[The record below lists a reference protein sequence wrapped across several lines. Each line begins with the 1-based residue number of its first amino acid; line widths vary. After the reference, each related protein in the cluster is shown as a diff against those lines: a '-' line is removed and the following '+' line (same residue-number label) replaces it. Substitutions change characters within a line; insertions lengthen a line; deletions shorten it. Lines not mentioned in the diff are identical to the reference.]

1 MRRYLV
7 IPSLIISLALFTSLS
22 SYSQEPET
30 RKGSMVDR
38 LKQSN
43 KEKLD
48 KVKRQVDDIR
58 KDIIAR
64 NLKFRVGI
72 TEQIKMKIEEI
83 TGARVPRDV
92 KSTAPA
98 EAKKGEKDFAKSIK
112 HDKKKG
118 KKLVRKKVQGHR
130 GGDGSHKKK
139 KDDSSSL
146 YDSYYYYFF
155 TDDSTDD
162 TNRDDQ
168 KKDDQNSDD
177 KKKDDQYSDDQ
188 KKDDQKKDDQYSD
201 NKKDE
206 YQAIDEEK
214 ISDDEINKHYRL
226 DERADPLAKS
236 FSWVNL
242 NKTSPIKNQGSC
254 GSCWAFTAHGVFESS
269 YLIVN
274 NKTLDLSEQQIVDCS
289 GGGSCSGGWYSKVF
303 EYYRMTGPADE
314 TIYPY
319 RGVDQQCKA
328 PRLRTTRV
336 AAWGWVT
343 GQQWSAETPVEQM
356 KQALCKYGPI
366 AACVKVTP
374 AFQAYV
380 GGIFDEYAAVSGPSD
395 INHAI
400 VIVGWDDSKKAY
412 LMRNSW
418 GTGWGEKG
426 YMWIEYGC
434 NNIGAYAVW
443 MTAAQE

>member
-1 MRRYLV
+1 MRKYLV
-7 IPSLIISLALFTSLS
+7 IPSLILSIALFTSLS
-22 SYSQEPET
+22 TYSQETES
-30 RKGSMVDR
+30 RKGSLVDR

-58 KDIIAR
+58 KDILAR

-83 TGARVPRDV
+83 TGARVPKDV
-92 KSTAPA
+92 KNTAPA
-98 EAKKGEKDFAKSIK
+98 EAKRGEKDFANSIK

-118 KKLVRKKVQGHR
+118 KRLVRKKVKAPKGNAWDLKNESDETS
-130 GGDGSHKKK
+130 GEE
-139 KDDSSSL
+139 
-146 YDSYYYYFF
+146 SYYYYFF
-155 TDDSTDD
+155 TDESTED
-162 TNRDDQ
+162 T
-168 KKDDQNSDD
+168 STED
-177 KKKDDQYSDDQ
+177 K
-188 KKDDQKKDDQYSD
+188 
-201 NKKDE
+201 NKKYE
-206 YQAIDEEK
+206 AVDEEK
-214 ISDDEINKHYRL
+214 ISDQEINKNYRL
-226 DERADPLAKS
+226 DERADPRAKS
-236 FSWVNL
+236 FSWL
-242 NKTSPIKNQGSC
+242 NMNKLSPIKNQGQC
-254 GSCWAFTAHGVFESS
+254 GSCWAFTSHGVFEAS

-303 EYYRMTGPADE
+303 DYYKMTGPADE
-314 TIYPY
+314 TTYPY
-319 RGVDQQCKA
+319 RGVDQQCKST
-328 PRLRTTRV
+328 RQRTTRV

-343 GQQWSAETPVEQM
+343 GQQWSAETPVDQM

-380 GGIFDEYAAVSGPSD
+380 GGIFDEHAAVSGPSD